1 MGAKIKTWQ
10 KWLLGAFVTTLII
23 GGGAAVNFKVR
34 GLRNNN
40 PGNIRVSRS
49 DWKGKVPSD
58 LNTDGAFEQFYNAE
72 DGIRALARVLLTYY
86 NRGTN
91 TIRKMINVYA
101 PPIENDSDSYV
112 NSVSVSTGI
121 DADRVYPADKV
132 PELVRAI
139 ITHENG
145 LNPYRDET
153 ITRAVQRA
161 GWNA

>member
-1 MGAKIKTWQ
+1 MKTWQ
-10 KWLLGAFVTTLII
+10 KWSIGLVVLAFVI
-23 GGGAAVNFKVR
+23 GGGTAVSFKVR

-40 PGNIRVSRS
+40 PGNIRISRS
-49 DWKGKVPSD
+49 DWDGKVPAD
-58 LNTDGAFEQFYNAE
+58 LNTDGAFEQFYNSE

-101 PPIENDSDSYV
+101 PPIENDSDAYV
-112 NSVSVSTGI
+112 NSVSVSTGV
-121 DADRVYPADKV
+121 DADRVFPANEV
-132 PELVRAI
+132 PALVKAI
-139 ITHENG
+139 IKHENG

-153 ITRAVQRA
+153 ISRAVQRA